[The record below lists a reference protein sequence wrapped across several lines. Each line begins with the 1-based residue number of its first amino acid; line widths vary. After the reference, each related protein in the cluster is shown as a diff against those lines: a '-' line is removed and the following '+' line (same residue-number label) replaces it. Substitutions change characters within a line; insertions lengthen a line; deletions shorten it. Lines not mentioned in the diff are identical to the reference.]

1 LLRGTQIPPPTH
13 PPQSGAEGELGLDR
27 PLFVAV
33 VPAGL
38 VRVTLLILL
47 EGFAGAMFCTTGGP
61 VEEVVCVNWEVSWL
75 PEPDRAMVTKCFH
88 WLPKSKWRWCYRR
101 AELAWRR
108 YFVLKISCFT

>member
-1 LLRGTQIPPPTH
+1 MLRGTQIPPPTH

-47 EGFAGAMFCTTGGP
+47 EGFAGAESCTTGGP
-61 VEEVVCVNWEVSWL
+61 GEEVVCVNWVVSWL
-75 PEPDRAMVTKCFH
+75 PEPEP
-88 WLPKSKWRWCYRR
+88 WLLNAFTGCRR
-101 AELAWRR
+101 ANGDGAAGERNLPGEGMAEA
-108 YFVLKISCFT
+108 